1 MNFFDSVEIRTNV
14 FDNEIYLTVKIR
26 NKTVLSA
33 VKIGQI
39 VQTEFFD
46 ENGRELFEFEAWLG
60 DNTIGQYFSVM
71 KHSHKEIK
79 REVEN
84 NVKHEV
90 LNYLENMFQIY
101 RDDKK
106 NGLWILNE

>member
-1 MNFFDSVEIRTNV
+1 MNIFDSVTVRTNV
-14 FDNEIYLTVKIR
+14 FENEIYLTAKVR
-26 NKTVLSA
+26 DKTILSA

-39 VQTEFFD
+39 VTSELKD
-46 ENGRELFEFEAWLG
+46 ETGRELFEFEGWLG
-60 DNTIGQYFSVM
+60 DNTIGINISVW
-71 KHSHKEIK
+71 KHSHNEIV

-84 NVKHEV
+84 AVRHEI
-90 LNYLENMFQIY
+90 LNYLENMFEIY